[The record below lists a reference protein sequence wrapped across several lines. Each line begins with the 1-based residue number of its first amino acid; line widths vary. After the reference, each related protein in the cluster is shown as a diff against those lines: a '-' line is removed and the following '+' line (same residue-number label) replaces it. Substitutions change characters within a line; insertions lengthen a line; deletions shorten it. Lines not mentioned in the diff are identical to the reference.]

1 MTSARVT
8 ERRPGVMSDDLPDG
22 AHGIVAVLLAAAF
35 RGALAAVAAFLLS
48 GGLALLMWAVTPDS
62 GASAVPLLRGSVV
75 AVAAANFMPV
85 SIGGV
90 AVTLR
95 PLLLSMI
102 LVLVLAGTVSRGRLA
117 PTGRVQELAAT
128 VVTAIAYGVLVDLVV
143 DAFAPSAAVG
153 LTAAPAGLALVAMT
167 LGMASHRTAWR
178 SWWRT
183 VVPGWA
189 RAGLRSAAAGACV
202 LLAGGAIAVVAG
214 LTLSL
219 SEAVAVGR
227 LSAPGLGD
235 GFGLLLLC
243 LAFLPNA
250 VVAGVGY
257 VSGVGFTVGGGSY
270 SVLGS
275 APVELPAIPL
285 LAAAPDNPGLSH
297 LGLVLLIFPL
307 VAAAVI
313 GVVVVRTVRTRLLR
327 FLAAALGSVLTGV
340 AVSGLAHLSH
350 GGVRSGPWAI
360 SGVPTLPAGMAIAA
374 CLGLISMAWVG
385 VAGWGSVPWRAT
397 SRFGASGVE
406 SGDVVEAEPA
416 RSGRRIVGRPR
427 RGLATMSGRAV
438 GNPLAGTR
446 AVGNP
451 RAGAPVAADDS
462 ILSAAADRSETAAI
476 QESASAYHDVRSC
489 ADPAADPARAFPE
502 PTGQTDDEG
511 PIDHDKDGFR
521 TAG

>member
-1 MTSARVT
+1 MTSARLT
-8 ERRPGVMSDDLPDG
+8 ERRPGVVSDDPPDG
-22 AHGIVAVLLAAAF
+22 AHGVAAVLLAAVF
-35 RGALAAVAAFLLS
+35 RGALAASAAFLLS

-102 LVLVLAGTVSRGRLA
+102 LVLVLAGTASRGRLA
-117 PTGRVQELAAT
+117 PTGRVQELSAA
-128 VVTAIAYGVLVDLVV
+128 VVTAIAYGALVDLVV
-143 DAFAPSAAVG
+143 DGFAPSGAVG
-153 LTAAPAGLALVAMT
+153 LTAAPAGLALVAMV
-167 LGMASHRTAWR
+167 LGVASHRTAWR

-183 VVPGWA
+183 AVPGWA
-189 RAGLRSAAAGACV
+189 RTGVRSAAAGGCV

-214 LTLSL
+214 LTLSF

-243 LAFLPNA
+243 LALLPNA

-257 VSGVGFTVGGGSY
+257 LSGVGFTVGGGSY

-285 LAAAPDNPGLSH
+285 LAAAPGNPGVSH

-307 VAAAVI
+307 VAAVVI
-313 GVVVVRTVRTRLLR
+313 GIVVVRTVRTRLLR
-327 FLAAALGSVLTGV
+327 LLAAALGSVLTGV

-350 GGVRSGPWAI
+350 GGVPSGPWAI
-360 SGVPTLPAGMAIAA
+360 SGVPTLAAGMAIAA
-374 CLGLISMAWVG
+374 SVGLISMAWVG
-385 VAGWGSVPWRAT
+385 VAGWDSVPWRAT
-397 SRFGASGVE
+397 SRFGAAGAE
-406 SGDVVEAEPA
+406 SGDAVDAEPP
-416 RSGRRIVGRPR
+416 RGGRRVVGRPR
-427 RGLATMSGRAV
+427 RGLATIADRAA
-438 GNPLAGTR
+438 GGPLAD
-446 AVGNP
+446 V
-451 RAGAPVAADDS
+451 PVADDG
-462 ILSAAADRSETAAI
+462 
-476 QESASAYHDVRSC
+476 VRSC
-489 ADPAADPARAFPE
+489 PDPATDPAQSFPE
-502 PTGQTDDEG
+502 PARQTHEED
-511 PIDHDKDGFR
+511 PIDHDEDGFR